1 MTTEPVRVRRN
12 SAGSFCHLIGAVDL
26 WPQTGRLEQND
37 RAAPSFH
44 QAGALR
50 RTLTAAAV
58 EIVKRSV
65 AKAFVALPKRWI
77 VERPLPGLAAAGGW
91 PGTGSASTTKRSPS
105 SASPPSASRCEHYII
120 TNEVSGLTHRFNV
133 LEHVGI
139 LIMQEECLNHEAL
152 ASTTPKSQ
160 G

>member
-1 MTTEPVRVRRN
+1 MTTEPVRVRRD

-50 RTLTAAAV
+50 RPLTAAAV

-77 VERPLPGLAAAGGW
+77 VERPFLAWPLPVAGQGLGA
-91 PGTGSASTTKRSPS
+91 PQPQSARL
-105 SASPPSASRCEHYII
+105 ASPPPASRCEHYII

-139 LIMQEECLNHEAL
+139 LIMQEECLNHKAF
-152 ASTTPKSQ
+152 ASSTRLSP

>member
-1 MTTEPVRVRRN
+1 MTTEPVRVRRD

-50 RTLTAAAV
+50 RPLTAAAV

-77 VERPLPGLAAAGGW
+77 VERTLA
-91 PGTGSASTTKRSPS
+91 
-105 SASPPSASRCEHYII
+105 
-120 TNEVSGLTHRFNV
+120 
-133 LEHVGI
+133 
-139 LIMQEECLNHEAL
+139 
-152 ASTTPKSQ
+152 
-160 G
+160 